1 MWSCWYEAS
10 TRFFYDA
17 NPAPLENR
25 RGRHSQSIL
34 PCIVRYLE
42 WRDTSIKNGSPVQ
55 LIQRMNPESGLTKTI
70 QATSRKRL
78 KCSWRPLPNPDA
90 VLSGTLV
97 KSTLRGQ
104 IRSCLWYCGKGEHTE
119 SRKAYHVE
127 VRRWDAWRKYVGVL
141 LQSQMVGTRIP
152 VTDIRSNMFLRR
164 LSTVYQ

>member
-1 MWSCWYEAS
+1 MIFLTPIRLLWRIGEGGIRRAY
-10 TRFFYDA
+10 Y
-17 NPAPLENR
+17 PALCAIWND
-25 RGRHSQSIL
+25 
-34 PCIVRYLE
+34 
-42 WRDTSIKNGSPVQ
+42 DTSIKNGSPVQ

-152 VTDIRSNMFLRR
+152 VTDIRSIMFLRR